1 MKFSPAKLIG
11 LALLVPLLS
20 LAVPLGYFIL
30 KEDVNSNIP
39 VKQVANQHIASFVIN
54 LDRSKERYDYVLPSL
69 KKLGYPIIR
78 ISGIDGKKLSEEVIQ
93 ESVDFD
99 SYHKYLN
106 HHPRLGMIGCNLS
119 HIKAWRT
126 LLESN
131 YQYAIVFE
139 DDVSFEPNSV
149 RKVVDELVAN
159 DLIWDITSLE
169 IAHSGMP
176 MTVRNL
182 ADNKRLVVYLTEVTH
197 AGAYVISRAGAA
209 KLLKKAMPLKLP
221 IDHYFTRAWEMDLIF
236 TGVEPRLVTQ
246 SFGDSEINK
255 TDRAKDDE
263 PKSIYRALY
272 LAQSNFIRFFYNLK
286 LYFSL

>member
-1 MKFSPAKLIG
+1 MQSKSY
-11 LALLVPLLS
+11 S
-20 LAVPLGYFIL
+20 D
-30 KEDVNSNIP
+30 DVNSNIATR
-39 VKQVANQHIASFVIN
+39 QVENEHVASFVIN
-54 LDRSKERYDYVLPSL
+54 LDRSKERYDYVLPNL
-69 KKLGYPIIR
+69 KKLGYPVVR
-78 ISGIDGKKLSEEVIQ
+78 ISGIDGKTLSEDVIK

-106 HHPRLGMIGCNLS
+106 HHPRLGTIGCNLS

-139 DDVSFEPNSV
+139 DDVSFEANSV
-149 RKVVDELVAN
+149 RKVVDELIEN
-159 DLIWDITSLE
+159 KLIWDITSLE

-182 ADNKRLVVYLTEVTH
+182 AEDKRLVVYLTEVTH

-209 KLLKKAMPLKLP
+209 KLLKKALPLKLP

-255 TDRAKDDE
+255 TDRAKEEE
-263 PKSIYRALY
+263 PKSVYRALY
-272 LAQSNFIRFFYNLK
+272 LVQSNIIRFFYNLK
-286 LYFSL
+286 LYFSI